1 MVLKPHILEI
11 SVGSKLGHKQLC
23 EPEKSP
29 NLSSPQCYPNNEELR
44 PARRQARLPHSRS
57 LSFMKSI

>member
-44 PARRQARLPHSRS
+44 LNH
-57 LSFMKSI
+57 L